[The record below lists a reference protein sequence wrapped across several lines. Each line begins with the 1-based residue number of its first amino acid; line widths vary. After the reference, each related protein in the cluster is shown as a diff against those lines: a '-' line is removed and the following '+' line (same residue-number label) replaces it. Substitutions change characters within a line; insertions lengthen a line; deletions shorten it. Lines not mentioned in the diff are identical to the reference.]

1 MPDQSNPFLI
11 PPPPPG
17 MPVVPG
23 VQPPSPGRPDSSP
36 QVGAPPVGV
45 STSSTSKLPPST
57 GPASPSGIIFFP
69 STPGAPPSAGA
80 AWHLVLPDGSDLPI
94 VKAVFI
100 GRDPA
105 RTPDRPG
112 ADVRPIDDPA
122 RSLSK
127 THALL
132 ELDAGSLWVHD
143 LNSTNGVVV
152 AAPGS
157 DPIIVQSGV
166 RAVLTP
172 DAEVR
177 LGSYVMRVQ
186 RT

>member
-1 MPDQSNPFLI
+1 M
-11 PPPPPG
+11 
-17 MPVVPG
+17 
-23 VQPPSPGRPDSSP
+23 
-36 QVGAPPVGV
+36 
-45 STSSTSKLPPST
+45 
-57 GPASPSGIIFFP
+57 
-69 STPGAPPSAGA
+69 
-80 AWHLVLPDGSDLPI
+80 
-94 VKAVFI
+94 
-100 GRDPA
+100 
-105 RTPDRPG
+105 
-112 ADVRPIDDPA
+112 RPIDDPA